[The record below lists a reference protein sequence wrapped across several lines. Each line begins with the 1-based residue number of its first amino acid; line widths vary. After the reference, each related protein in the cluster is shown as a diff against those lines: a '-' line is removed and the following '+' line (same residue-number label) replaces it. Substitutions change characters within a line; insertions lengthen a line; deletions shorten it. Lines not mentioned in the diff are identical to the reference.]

1 MGLGRL
7 NNILLNAVT
16 PNFSAIFFFFFF
28 GTASLFIDGISSS
41 EPDEKREVLLFLF
54 CSSEVNS
61 TWLITFE

>member
-1 MGLGRL
+1 M
-7 NNILLNAVT
+7 LLHQT
-16 PNFSAIFFFFFF
+16 FLPFFSFFF

-61 TWLITFE
+61 TWLITFERANQRGEKY